1 VPKIDVEAVP
11 ERSSTSYPEAFREPV
26 AGRFSRA
33 LGKAAGMT
41 QFGVNLVRLAPG
53 AWSSQRH
60 WHEQEDEFL
69 LMLDGELV
77 LVEDEGETVMR
88 PGDAA
93 GFKAGVP
100 NGHHL
105 INRTGRD
112 AVFLVVGTRAPSERA
127 HYPDIDLFLDASDGQ
142 SRFMNKKGEPYA

>member
-1 VPKIDVEAVP
+1 VPKIDIALVP
-11 ERSSTSYPEAFREPV
+11 ERNSTSYPEPFGRAV
-26 AGRFSRA
+26 AGRFWRA
-33 LGKAAGMT
+33 LGQAAGLT

-69 LMLDGELV
+69 LMLEGELV

-88 PGDAA
+88 PGDSA
-93 GFKAGVP
+93 GFKAGVT

-105 INRTGRD
+105 INRTDED
-112 AVFLVVGTRAPSERA
+112 AVFLVVGTRASSERA
-127 HYPDIDLFLDASDGQ
+127 HYPDVDLALEANDG
-142 SRFMNKKGEPYA
+142 RFRYMNKKGEPYA